1 MVEAHWLVAKR
12 DRLIAVKE
20 QMCIHES
27 TTELRGFNNIVVEY

>member
-20 QMCIHES
+20 QVYIHE
-27 TTELRGFNNIVVEY
+27 TTIGLKGFNNIVSEY